1 MRKEVGVHSVSG
13 IDITVVVGAQSEVQ
27 HSVLRHV
34 EVGQR
39 CQIFNSVIE
48 GHPDYPVHIGDDVR
62 LINCHLQST
71 GLQSRFAFAG
81 VSVNQQQT
89 RIGDRVSLSHSRL
102 LNTLIEGGS
111 QGIGASIEYSHIG
124 PDNALRSFVNMTHS
138 RTAASCN
145 LGSELSKTLI
155 LGDGFVSEHYSSY
168 LSLLAPAVYPIL
180 TAAGREDVLS
190 DLPNASNIGAGTV
203 FANYGGEPLPA
214 SSLEASP
221 GSAKGTAVVYGSF
234 VCINC
239 RVINRYGQ
247 PEGEP
252 SPFDMLRRQDL
263 TILGFASFV
272 ENKLTGRI
280 PAFAYAGDLSPRS
293 HHLAWVLDKKPGI
306 VLNTV
311 KKMQSLLGPEAWRL
325 RDLVTGTLRLEYKLL
340 QEERDGSRPTFYT
353 REQLQ
358 AGLRILHA
366 HLCDDRWTMNEAGQ
380 WAHVWRF
387 DDERQTWLC
396 SVD

>member
-1 MRKEVGVHSVSG
+1 MGSVSG
-13 IDITVVVGAQSEVQ
+13 IDTTVVVGAESEVQ

-34 EVGQR
+34 DMGQR
-39 CQIFNSVIE
+39 CRILNSVIE
-48 GHPDYPVHIGDDVR
+48 GHVDYPVQIGDDVT
-62 LINCHLQST
+62 LINCHIQST
-71 GLQSRFAFAG
+71 GIPSRFNFGGA
-81 VSVNQQQT
+81 SVNQQQT
-89 RIGDRVSLSHSRL
+89 HIGNRVALSNARL
-102 LNTLIEGGS
+102 LNTCIDDGS
-111 QGIGASIEYSHIG
+111 QGFGASIDYSHIG
-124 PDNALRSFVNMTHS
+124 PENTLRSFLNMTHS

-145 LGSELSKTLI
+145 LGSELSKTII

-168 LSLLAPAVYPIL
+168 LSLFAPAAYPIL
-180 TAAGREDVLS
+180 TADGREDVLD

-214 SSLEASP
+214 PSLDASP
-221 GSAKGTAVVYGSF
+221 GSSKGTAVVYGSF

-247 PEGEP
+247 PEGDP
-252 SPFDMLRRQDL
+252 SPFDLLRRQDL
-263 TILGFASFV
+263 TVLGFASFV
-272 ENKLTGRI
+272 ENKLTGRV

-293 HHLAWVLDKKPGI
+293 HRLGWVLDKKPGI

-325 RDLVTGTLRLEYKLL
+325 RDLVTGTLRLEYKLM

-358 AGLRILHA
+358 AGLRILHD
-366 HLCDDRWTMNEAGQ
+366 HLHDNRWAMNDAGQ

-387 DDERQTWLC
+387 DDERQQWHC
-396 SVD
+396 NVD